1 MTGTAPSSAA
11 QAEPAMTE
19 LVAASPAGT
28 PITPA
33 VTAAARELTARDALP
48 CYLYDLDHLAEHTC
62 GIRAA
67 FDAAFAAVDA
77 RFEMLHAVKANPDS
91 RLLEVV
97 ARSVHGLEVASGGE
111 LRHVRTHLPRMP
123 VAFGGPG
130 KTDAELAMALA
141 AGVERYHV
149 ESLHELRRLDAAART
164 AGQVARVLLRVNVP
178 TAGSAAGEAALT
190 MGGAPGPFGMDP
202 AEADAAAAERVR
214 LPGIDVVGIHAH
226 LASGLDAT
234 ECATLAATVVTWAAG
249 YARRHALPLHEVNVG
264 GGMAVDY
271 RHPERIFDWADYA
284 GRLARL
290 AATAKLGQGGPLTV
304 RIEPGRAVTAYSG
317 WYATRV
323 LDLKRSHGAWFAICA
338 GGTHHLRTP
347 AAKGHDQPLAVVPV
361 RAWHQPWPRP
371 EVAGEP
377 VTFVGQLCTPKDV
390 LARQAQLPR
399 LAVDDL
405 VVFGLAGAYAY
416 NISHRD
422 FLMHPAPT
430 VVHLASQ
437 RARILSTS

>member
-1 MTGTAPSSAA
+1 MTGTVDGSLPRANMAK
-11 QAEPAMTE
+11 TE
-19 LVAASPAGT
+19 LVTGSPART
-28 PITPA
+28 PITAA
-33 VTAAARELTARDALP
+33 VAEAARDLTARNALP
-48 CYLYDLDHLAEHTC
+48 GYIYDLDHLAEHAAGVRT
-62 GIRAA
+62 A
-67 FDAAFAAVDA
+67 FDAAFAVVDA

-97 ARSVHGLEVASGGE
+97 ARYVHGLEVASGGE
-111 LRHVRTHLPRMP
+111 LTHVRTHLPHMP
-123 VAFGGPG
+123 LAFGGPG

-141 AGVERYHV
+141 AGVDRYHV

-164 AGQVARVLLRVNVP
+164 AGQVAQVLLRVNVP
-178 TAGSAAGEAALT
+178 TAAGAAALT
-190 MGGAPGPFGMDP
+190 MGGVPGPFGMDP
-202 AEADAAAAERVR
+202 AEADAAAAERGR

-226 LASGLDAT
+226 LASGLDPT
-234 ECATLAATVVTWAAG
+234 GCATLAATVLNWAAD
-249 YARRHALPLHEVNVG
+249 YARRHALRLREVNVG

-290 AATAKLGQGGPLTV
+290 AAAAKLGQGGPLTV

-323 LDLKRSHGAWFAICA
+323 LDLKRSHGEWFAVCA

-347 AAKGHDQPLAVVPV
+347 AAKGHDQPLAVLPA
-361 RAWHQPWPRP
+361 REWNQPWRRP
-371 EVAGEP
+371 EVVGEP
-377 VTFVGQLCTPKDV
+377 VTLVGQLCTPKDV
-390 LARQAQLPR
+390 LARQVRLPR

-405 VVFGLAGAYAY
+405 VLFALAGAYAY

-430 VVHLASQ
+430 MVHLASQ
-437 RARILSTS
+437 PAGVLSTS

>member
-1 MTGTAPSSAA
+1 MTGIVDGSAPRVNLAK
-11 QAEPAMTE
+11 TE
-19 LVAASPAGT
+19 LVTAAPART
-28 PITPA
+28 PITAA
-33 VTAAARELTARDALP
+33 VVEAARDLTARNALP
-48 CYLYDLDHLAEHTC
+48 GYIYDLDHLAEHGA

-67 FDAAFAAVDA
+67 FDAAFAAVDV

-91 RLLEVV
+91 RLLEVI
-97 ARSVHGLEVASGGE
+97 ARYVNGLEVASGGE
-111 LRHVRTHLPRMP
+111 LTHVRTHLPHMP
-123 VAFGGPG
+123 LVFGGPG

-141 AGVERYHV
+141 AGVDRYHV

-164 AGQVARVLLRVNVP
+164 AGQVAQVLLRVNVP
-178 TAGSAAGEAALT
+178 TAAGAAALT
-190 MGGAPGPFGMDP
+190 MGGVPGPFGMDP
-202 AEADAAAAERVR
+202 AEADAAAAERGR

-226 LASGLDAT
+226 LASGLDPT
-234 ECATLAATVVTWAAG
+234 GCATLAATVLTWAAD
-249 YARRHALPLHEVNVG
+249 YARRHALRLREVNVG

-290 AATAKLGQGGPLTV
+290 AAAAKLSQAGPLTV
-304 RIEPGRAVTAYSG
+304 RIEPGRAVAAYSG

-323 LDLKRSHGAWFAICA
+323 LDLKRSHGEWFAVCA

-347 AAKGHDQPLAVVPV
+347 AAKGHDQPLAVLPV
-361 RAWHQPWPRP
+361 RGWHQPWRRP

-390 LARQAQLPR
+390 LARKARLPR

-405 VVFGLAGAYAY
+405 VVFAMAGAYAY

-422 FLMHPAPT
+422 FLLHPAPT
-430 VVHLASQ
+430 IVHLANQ
-437 RARILSTS
+437 RARSLSTS

>member
-1 MTGTAPSSAA
+1 MTDTVDGSAP
-11 QAEPAMTE
+11 QANPAMTE
-19 LVAASPAGT
+19 LVTASPSGT

-33 VTAAARELTARDALP
+33 VTAAARDLIARDALP
-48 CYLYDLDHLAEHTC
+48 GYIYDLDHLAEHAA
-62 GIRAA
+62 GIRSA
-67 FDAAFAAVDA
+67 FDAAFAAGDA

-97 ARSVHGLEVASGGE
+97 ARYVNGLEVASGGE
-111 LRHVRTHLPRMP
+111 LTHVRTHLPHMP
-123 VAFGGPG
+123 LAFGGPG

-141 AGVERYHV
+141 AGVDRYHV

-164 AGQVARVLLRVNVP
+164 AGQVAQVLLRVNVP
-178 TAGSAAGEAALT
+178 TAAGAAALT
-190 MGGAPGPFGMDP
+190 MGGVPGPFGMDP
-202 AEADAAAAERVR
+202 AEADAAAAERGR

-226 LASGLDAT
+226 LASGLDPT
-234 ECATLAATVVTWAAG
+234 ECATLAATVLTWAAD
-249 YARRHALPLHEVNVG
+249 YARRHALPLREVNVG

-271 RHPERIFDWADYA
+271 RHPERIFYWADYA

-290 AATAKLGQGGPLTV
+290 AAAAKLGQGGPLTV
-304 RIEPGRAVTAYSG
+304 RIEPGRAVAAYSG

-323 LDLKRSHGAWFAICA
+323 LDLKRSHGEWFAVCA
-338 GGTHHLRTP
+338 GGTHHMRTP
-347 AAKGHDQPLAVVPV
+347 AAKGHDQPLAVLPV
-361 RAWHQPWPRP
+361 RAWRQPWPRP
-371 EVAGEP
+371 EVADQP

-405 VVFGLAGAYAY
+405 VVFAMAGAYAY

-430 VVHLASQ
+430 MVHLANQ
-437 RARILSTS
+437 PTRVLSTS